1 MASMRS
7 LLFIP
12 GHDARKLDKGLRSG
26 ADALIVDLEDAV
38 PSSEKAQARGVCTDF
53 VRQHRDTLPLFV
65 RVNALS
71 TGLLLDDLAAVVR
84 ARPYGI
90 MLPKCTGGGDV
101 ALVGAY
107 LAALEVREGLTLGSI
122 RILPIVTEI
131 AEALFAMG
139 SYAQQAGPRLCGML
153 WGAEDL
159 ATDVGAR
166 ANRDGGQYTA
176 PFALA
181 RSLCLFAAASAG
193 VPAIDAVFT
202 DFRNVDALRDEAREA
217 VQCGFSGKAAIH
229 PAQIEPINTAFTPN
243 EAELLAARSVV
254 AAFANEPTMGAVS
267 VDGRMLDRPHL
278 RAAERLIARAGSAA
292 ADRDSKLVEP
302 QGTS

>member
-26 ADALIVDLEDAV
+26 ADALIIDLEDAV
-38 PSSEKAQARGVCTDF
+38 PSSEKAQGRGVCTDF

-107 LAALEVREGLTLGSI
+107 LAALEVREGSTLGSI

-131 AEALFAMG
+131 AEAL
-139 SYAQQAGPRLCGML
+139 
-153 WGAEDL
+153 
-159 ATDVGAR
+159 
-166 ANRDGGQYTA
+166 
-176 PFALA
+176 
-181 RSLCLFAAASAG
+181 
-193 VPAIDAVFT
+193 
-202 DFRNVDALRDEAREA
+202 
-217 VQCGFSGKAAIH
+217 
-229 PAQIEPINTAFTPN
+229 
-243 EAELLAARSVV
+243 
-254 AAFANEPTMGAVS
+254 
-267 VDGRMLDRPHL
+267 
-278 RAAERLIARAGSAA
+278 
-292 ADRDSKLVEP
+292 
-302 QGTS
+302 